1 MPQMGSYVWCLK
13 EADRRTE
20 RQRETKRERETE
32 IQTDSRE
39 ADRTDIERHRDSNKE
54 RERERQRT
62 IASYREK
69 KIKALK
75 LNFYYYIEILS
86 WLSVHFC
93 VQTSYK
99 MIILKKPIK
108 SVPFS
113 QH

>member
-1 MPQMGSYVWCLK
+1 MGSYVWCLK

-20 RQRETKRERETE
+20 RQRETKRERGTE

-69 KIKALK
+69 KIKRGL
-75 LNFYYYIEILS
+75 FYTARYI
-86 WLSVHFC
+86 
-93 VQTSYK
+93 YK
-99 MIILKKPIK
+99 NLLGIYIYIRTMVAATIDIMVSFHNGSTVKKK
-108 SVPFS
+108 
-113 QH
+113 